1 MAGELLCGH
10 GLMEVYLPCGV
21 TSPDGMAVWMGAE
34 ERGEGHGDKGATGP
48 WALTYLFKWM
58 LV

>member
-1 MAGELLCGH
+1 
-10 GLMEVYLPCGV
+10 MEVYLPRGV
-21 TSPDGMAVWMGAE
+21 TSPDGLAVWMGAE
-34 ERGEGHGDKGATGP
+34 ERGEGHGDTRATGP